1 MVQIRVHG
9 DVIGP
14 IPISELPSDIVEVVT
29 TSRPSIRRS
38 RPDETSSPGSS
49 PLISSLSA
57 KPYDYL
63 LKFLLVG
70 DSDVGKQEILNTLEN
85 AASDI
90 PFCAGPGIFIVH
102 PVNFTQI

>member
-14 IPISELPSDIVEVVT
+14 FPIADLPSDIVEVVS
-29 TSRPSIRRS
+29 TSRPSVRRG
-38 RPDETSSPGSS
+38 RPDETNSPESS

-70 DSDVGKQEILNTLEN
+70 DSDVGKQEILNTLEKCCFRHTFLCWSS
-85 AASDI
+85 AQSYYI
-90 PFCAGPGIFIVH
+90 TGRW
-102 PVNFTQI
+102 